1 MRLFVAVVPPPA
13 ILDEIEEVV
22 APHRGA
28 WPDLRWVRR
37 DFLHITLAFLGQ
49 IEGRSLD
56 RLLPRLERVA
66 ERYPRLE
73 LSFAGA
79 GAFPG
84 RGTHARVL
92 WTGLYGDRRVLSRIS
107 ASTFAAAR
115 RAGAPD
121 GDHKPFRPH
130 LTLARCR
137 RPTDVRPLIDELA
150 AYAGAPWTAGDIYL
164 VRSHLG
170 ANMHYETIKSWP
182 LGGD

>member
-1 MRLFVAVVPPPA
+1 MRLFVALVPPPK
-13 ILDEIEEVV
+13 ILDEIEEAVS
-22 APHRGA
+22 PHRDA

-37 DFLHITLAFLGQ
+37 DFLHITLSFLG
-49 IEGRSLD
+49 EVDDRSLE

-66 ERYPRLE
+66 ARHSRLE

-92 WTGLYGDRRVLSRIS
+92 WTGLYGDRRALSMMS
-107 ASTFAAAR
+107 ASIGAAGR
-115 RAGAPD
+115 RAGVLEVDP
-121 GDHKPFRPH
+121 KPFRPH

-150 AYAGAPWTAGDIYL
+150 AFAGTHWTADAVHLI
-164 VRSHLG
+164 RSHLG
-170 ANMHYETIKSWP
+170 ANMRYETIESRP
-182 LGGD
+182 LKD